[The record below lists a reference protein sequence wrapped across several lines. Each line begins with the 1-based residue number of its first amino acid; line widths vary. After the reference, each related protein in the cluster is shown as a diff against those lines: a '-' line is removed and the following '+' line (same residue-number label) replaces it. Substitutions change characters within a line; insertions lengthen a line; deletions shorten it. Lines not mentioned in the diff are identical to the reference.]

1 MNNFQYIG
9 LLFMTVFN
17 TALIG
22 IKLTDAEV
30 IEAFKGTLIVFLG
43 LFLLSV
49 SYYLIDHFEIK
60 KKDDKKSKE
69 VKRDE
74 K

>member
-1 MNNFQYIG
+1 MNNFQYAG

-22 IKLTDAEV
+22 NKLTDDEV
-30 IEAFKGTLIVFLG
+30 IQAFKGTLIVFLG
-43 LFLLSV
+43 LFLLIV
-49 SYYLIDHFEIK
+49 LYYLIDNFEIK

-69 VKRDE
+69 D
-74 K
+74 